1 MINVRQRSR
10 VASAE
15 EKIMDLIVS
24 EEIIA
29 VGDKLSW
36 ESVRVREKIG

>member
-1 MINVRQRSR
+1 
-10 VASAE
+10 
-15 EKIMDLIVS
+15 MDLIVS

-36 ESVRVREKIG
+36 ESVRVREKIGYDELLVERCGVGWAGS